1 MTDKK
6 DLFDRLANELGF
18 ETVAETGRNSRFR
31 YPELVRVYDRLN
43 DLGLINLPRDDGMN
57 RADMRGAIASAVG
70 EDDAAGRPVTKP
82 VLSGL
87 VGVLCVEDVVADGG
101 SLAAASPA
109 TTDSRRRPTAGD
121 LDRAEEFEIVMPWDT
136 VEECV
141 CVSRRQNSTRY
152 HTRWLVEDDGT
163 LRPACSGYR
172 PNPDR
177 EHRLV
182 EEVSISRTKEKC
194 DYCRSEEAKL

>member
-1 MTDKK
+1 MTDKS

-31 YPELVRVYDRLN
+31 YPELGRVYDRLN
-43 DLGLINLPRDDGMN
+43 DLGLIEVPRDNGMN
-57 RADMRGAIASAVG
+57 RADLRGAIAAAVG
-70 EDDAAGRPVTKP
+70 ADDASRPVTKP
-82 VLSGL
+82 VLSKL
-87 VGVLCVEDVVADGG
+87 VGVLCVEGVVTDGG
-101 SLAAASPA
+101 SLAATTLSTTASRP
-109 TTDSRRRPTAGD
+109 RPTAKD
-121 LDRAEEFEIVMPWDT
+121 LDRAEECEIVMPWDT

-172 PNPDR
+172 PDPDR